1 MQTGRDSA
9 GSHRQAIHSPT
20 PGRVQRDEQLNRR
33 ASKATPIA
41 IGPTPSEATTN
52 TATGVT
58 PPSGPRPS
66 ATLVG
71 AALMGSGGAT
81 VSTVIA
87 LHGPWQAAL
96 AMSIVTVLV
105 SAAFSLTHVLLG
117 FVECRRIADQR
128 HTENILRLHLEASL
142 NRNEQDVHATLA
154 TQNAALQAAV
164 IQKITAG
171 SPMAD
176 APDAILAVRGE
187 RTLDRPPR

>member
-1 MQTGRDSA
+1 
-9 GSHRQAIHSPT
+9 
-20 PGRVQRDEQLNRR
+20 
-33 ASKATPIA
+33 
-41 IGPTPSEATTN
+41 
-52 TATGVT
+52 
-58 PPSGPRPS
+58 
-66 ATLVG
+66 
-71 AALMGSGGAT
+71 MGSGGAT

-117 FVECRRIADQR
+117 FVERRRIADQR